1 MTDHSPGWQIRQTR
15 QVEKVLRRLLAQ
27 DLVKRIDRAILALA
41 EEPRPRGCKRLRGTG
56 EANLYRIRVGDWR
69 ISYAIEDDLLIV
81 LILEVAPRGGAYR
94 F

>member
-1 MTDHSPGWQIRQTR
+1 MTEPGPGWQIRQTR
-15 QVEKVLRRLLAQ
+15 QVEKVLRRLSQ

-56 EANLYRIRVGDWR
+56 QANLYRIRVGDWR
-69 ISYAIEDDLLIV
+69 ISYAVEDDLVII
-81 LILEVAPRGGAYR
+81 LILEVAARGDAYR